1 MSTNINVSTL
11 ISPDVLSTISL
22 STAIKTFGDQLK
34 NKAKDKIISTVSGK
48 LDELYKKLDKLK
60 DDKIQLELNHPT
72 ELKRLE
78 ILYKNGEIPTA
89 ELYNEA
95 VTAENDSY
103 LTKQQDI
110 NNQILSL
117 QDDIANII
125 ADPLKKI
132 KAERLKLKSN
142 IQKLKTRN
150 KARKIKINKDRIKKL
165 ALNTA
170 KTLAPIIALQLAN
183 KFAAVLS
190 QRKRLE
196 ELVDQVNAYIDQ
208 ANTPETIVIATNL
221 RNSTVTLINNNIS
234 KLQLLQQTLQQ
245 ISTYLAIF
253 SAIVAV
259 LSAIPIPTA
268 VPPGIGVPV
277 NLILK
282 IVKQIER
289 ANKLIIALSAL
300 LAIATVLLENEIFKL
315 NELIERLNQVNR
327 LLDSKV
333 LNELN
338 QQQLT
343 DLTSSLLTNVDQYG
357 EYKGFKFKIKEEQT
371 LGAQQAIVVKGNK
384 RHYAV
389 AVNRDGVEVIKSDN
403 SFTLDPNDLVEQLKL
418 IIDQKNL
425 QG

>member
-11 ISPDVLSTISL
+11 ISPDVLSTISS
-22 STAIKTFGDQLK
+22 STVIKTFGDQLK

-78 ILYKNGEIPTA
+78 VLYKNGEIPTA

-95 VTAENDSY
+95 VAAENDSY

-221 RNSTVTLINNNIS
+221 RNNTVTLINNNIS
-234 KLQLLQQTLQQ
+234 KLQSLQQTLRQ

-253 SAIVAV
+253 SALVAV

-268 VPPGIGVPV
+268 VPPGVGIPV

-315 NELIERLNQVNR
+315 NELIERLNQVNK